1 MNVLRLKAPH
11 HFHTKLP
18 YRKPLL
24 RQTEWWIQNGAIAK
38 NRVLQLFYFKNLIW
52 VRETSRFEMQ
62 VSGAK
67 IPGIKCHVPGFRCQ
81 VHRLHVSSARSQAPG
96 VRCQAPDFGCQV
108 PGARD
113 YQVPCQKAKKIHIK
127 NILRLNGNHEL
138 VLHRNRNC
146 KLTNT
151 FSTCKNN
158 PFLKRNPFSVTLHVA
173 GPELWE

>member
-67 IPGIKCHVPGFRCQ
+67 IPGIKCHVPGARCI
-81 VHRLHVSSARSQAPG
+81 G
-96 VRCQAPDFGCQV
+96 YMCQV
-108 PGARD
+108 PGPRLQVSGVRLQILGARFP
-113 YQVPCQKAKKIHIK
+113 VPETIKFHVKKPKKFTLKIFYVLTEIMNLFYIETEIANLQTHFPPVKI
-127 NILRLNGNHEL
+127 ILFWKEIL
-138 VLHRNRNC
+138 
-146 KLTNT
+146 
-151 FSTCKNN
+151 SQ
-158 PFLKRNPFSVTLHVA
+158 
-173 GPELWE
+173 